1 MDIIT
6 ESFNVFIHDHG
17 EYKHKQCSFSFLYIF
32 GGSYT
37 SGSSGKHISTF
48 ACLSCRFPVSS
59 ITGTL
64 MTLKHTGNW
73 FIIKFSIASYLLLR
87 SNWTLQKY
95 YNTVYGLYRNKNR
108 VRGFAMTFIP
118 ITYFHFTKE
127 IWFSY
132 ENSNNSTYTNYST
145 SIYFR

>member
-6 ESFNVFIHDHG
+6 ESFHVFIHDHG
-17 EYKHKQCSFSFLYIF
+17 ECKNKQCSFSFLYIF

-37 SGSSGKHISTF
+37 SGKHQSTF
-48 ACLSCRFPVSS
+48 ACLSCRLPVSS

-73 FIIKFSIASYLLLR
+73 FIIKFIIASYLLLR

-95 YNTVYGLYRNKNR
+95 YSTVYGLYRNKNR
-108 VRGFAMTFIP
+108 VHGFCYDIHSHYLLPLHKGDLIFLWESKL
-118 ITYFHFTKE
+118 F
-127 IWFSY
+127 
-132 ENSNNSTYTNYST
+132 NL
-145 SIYFR
+145 